1 MLRSSEHRT
10 RVLLVY
16 RHSSRLH
23 LRISTGNWAYFTP
36 RRGTRL
42 GSSPWP
48 GGAGWFGSKLTV
60 DPARQPRPAE
70 TARARLPA
78 DGDLVRAHRRAQ
90 YPASRIWPG
99 REARTL
105 VARTGSNEVLRTGD
119 GDTRTRRER
128 RAELEK
134 RTLCGGNGRRRTP
147 DAAFRPGHA
156 ATHTTRAGGLPPPDE
171 RTRGELRQRAP
182 GERHQG
188 GRRITLQPYDNY
200 HMAC

>member
-1 MLRSSEHRT
+1 MLRSSEHRA
-10 RVLLVY
+10 RLLLVC
-16 RHSSRLH
+16 RHSSRLL

-48 GGAGWFGSKLTV
+48 GGAGWFGSKLTA

-78 DGDLVRAHRRAQ
+78 DGDLVRAHRPAR

-99 REARTL
+99 REARTM

-119 GDTRTRRER
+119 GDARNRRER
-128 RAELEK
+128 PAELEK

-171 RTRGELRQRAP
+171 RTRGELRQPAP

-200 HMAC
+200 HTAC